1 MKNES
6 ITIKNFRSY
15 AAETTIH
22 FDDFT
27 AFVGRNDIGKST
39 VLEALDIFFYDG
51 KGLVKLDKNDVN
63 VSERAGDKTDISI
76 SVCFCN
82 LPATIIID
90 ATNETTLQ
98 DEHLLNKDGLLEITK
113 RFPNGGSPK
122 ISICA
127 MHPTNP
133 DCCDLL
139 SKKDS
144 DLKKLIKAK
153 SIPCDDYARN
163 ASMRTAIWQYYAE
176 DLRIEPVEIDV
187 TKGDTKSIWDKLQ
200 KSLPLYSLFQ
210 SDRKNSDTDS
220 EVQDPLREAVKEI
233 LCDEALRSTLDEVA
247 ATVETKLQDVAS
259 RTLEKLREMNPD
271 VANTLS
277 PIIPSAD
284 ALKWADVFKSV
295 SIAGDESIPI
305 NKRGSGTKRLILLN
319 FFRAEVERRQT
330 EAQTSSVI
338 YAIEEP
344 ETSQHSEN
352 QKRLIQALS
361 ELAKHAN
368 VQVIITT
375 HSATIVRALAFN
387 NIRLIRMLEGQKV
400 IENVAPRQLPFLSLN
415 EVNYLAF
422 SEISEGYH
430 NELYGY
436 IEEMKWLKDYLDG
449 KPTVEY
455 TRIAKD
461 GSLKVERIPETEYI
475 RHQIHHPENTHNPR
489 FTDEQLRG
497 SIETMRAFI
506 IAKGPAAP

>member
-1 MKNES
+1 MKIKS

-63 VSERAGDKTDISI
+63 VSERDGDKTDISI

>member
-1 MKNES
+1 MKIKS

-210 SDRKNSDTDS
+210 SDRK
-220 EVQDPLREAVKEI
+220 I
-233 LCDEALRSTLDEVA
+233 
-247 ATVETKLQDVAS
+247 ATQTARFK
-259 RTLEKLREMNPD
+259 
-271 VANTLS
+271 TLS
-277 PIIPSAD
+277 
-284 ALKWADVFKSV
+284 
-295 SIAGDESIPI
+295 
-305 NKRGSGTKRLILLN
+305 
-319 FFRAEVERRQT
+319 
-330 EAQTSSVI
+330 
-338 YAIEEP
+338 
-344 ETSQHSEN
+344 
-352 QKRLIQALS
+352 
-361 ELAKHAN
+361 AK
-368 VQVIITT
+368 
-375 HSATIVRALAFN
+375 L
-387 NIRLIRMLEGQKV
+387 
-400 IENVAPRQLPFLSLN
+400 
-415 EVNYLAF
+415 
-422 SEISEGYH
+422 
-430 NELYGY
+430 
-436 IEEMKWLKDYLDG
+436 
-449 KPTVEY
+449 
-455 TRIAKD
+455 
-461 GSLKVERIPETEYI
+461 
-475 RHQIHHPENTHNPR
+475 
-489 FTDEQLRG
+489 
-497 SIETMRAFI
+497 
-506 IAKGPAAP
+506 

>member
-1 MKNES
+1 M
-6 ITIKNFRSY
+6 
-15 AAETTIH
+15 
-22 FDDFT
+22 
-27 AFVGRNDIGKST
+27 
-39 VLEALDIFFYDG
+39 EALDIFFYDG

-277 PIIPSAD
+277 PIIFTDQQPEHVLVNGIIAD
-284 ALKWADVFKSV
+284 FYAASSDSESNNLLWIDTEAGVFCAIDSNLSKDVILH
-295 SIAGDESIPI
+295 IAESIYLV
-305 NKRGSGTKRLILLN
+305 T
-319 FFRAEVERRQT
+319 
-330 EAQTSSVI
+330 
-338 YAIEEP
+338 
-344 ETSQHSEN
+344 
-352 QKRLIQALS
+352 
-361 ELAKHAN
+361 
-368 VQVIITT
+368 IT
-375 HSATIVRALAFN
+375 N
-387 NIRLIRMLEGQKV
+387 
-400 IENVAPRQLPFLSLN
+400 
-415 EVNYLAF
+415 
-422 SEISEGYH
+422 
-430 NELYGY
+430 
-436 IEEMKWLKDYLDG
+436 
-449 KPTVEY
+449 
-455 TRIAKD
+455 
-461 GSLKVERIPETEYI
+461 
-475 RHQIHHPENTHNPR
+475 
-489 FTDEQLRG
+489 
-497 SIETMRAFI
+497 
-506 IAKGPAAP
+506 

>member
-1 MKNES
+1 MLPWVALFFSNC
-6 ITIKNFRSY
+6 IVLL
-15 AAETTIH
+15 
-22 FDDFT
+22 
-27 AFVGRNDIGKST
+27 VG
-39 VLEALDIFFYDG
+39 IFLVVQLN
-51 KGLVKLDKNDVN
+51 GLY
-63 VSERAGDKTDISI
+63 VSE
-76 SVCFCN
+76 N
-82 LPATIIID
+82 
-90 ATNETTLQ
+90 
-98 DEHLLNKDGLLEITK
+98 
-113 RFPNGGSPK
+113 
-122 ISICA
+122 
-127 MHPTNP
+127 NP
-133 DCCDLL
+133 C
-139 SKKDS
+139 
-144 DLKKLIKAK
+144 
-153 SIPCDDYARN
+153 RG
-163 ASMRTAIWQYYAE
+163 R
-176 DLRIEPVEIDV
+176 
-187 TKGDTKSIWDKLQ
+187 
-200 KSLPLYSLFQ
+200 
-210 SDRKNSDTDS
+210 
-220 EVQDPLREAVKEI
+220 
-233 LCDEALRSTLDEVA
+233 
-247 ATVETKLQDVAS
+247 
-259 RTLEKLREMNPD
+259 
-271 VANTLS
+271 
-277 PIIPSAD
+277 
-284 ALKWADVFKSV
+284 FKSV

-319 FFRAEVERRQT
+319 FFRAGVERRQT

-461 GSLKVERIPETEYI
+461 GSLKVERIPKTEYI

-489 FTDEQLRG
+489 FTDEQLRE
-497 SIETMRAFI
+497 SIEAM
-506 IAKGPAAP
+506 